1 VLVPSLLVRLAL
13 VALAGSIAG
22 CVNLYAGIA
31 RYDIKPFY
39 DAQSNRI
46 LCCEATVTSGKN
58 VGQITAHVT
67 KVGDNYTFDIVESD
81 VNASTSIAASGQV
94 ASSVAAAVTGAA
106 VTAAKL
112 VK

>member
-1 VLVPSLLVRLAL
+1 MRLAL
-13 VALAGSIAG
+13 VALAGSLVG

-39 DAQSNRI
+39 DPSSNRV
-46 LCCEATVTSGKN
+46 LCCEATITSGKN
-58 VGQITAHVT
+58 VGQVTAHVT
-67 KVGDNYTFDIVESD
+67 KAGDNYAFDIVESD